1 MSSTGDKQTSP
12 SPALND
18 SGAVPRR
25 RFLIATGL
33 LFLVTLA
40 AYHNTFQHPFIFD
53 DIASI
58 QDNTSIRQW
67 GTALAPDMK
76 NGETASG
83 RPVLNLSF
91 ALNYKISGAGVWSYH
106 AGNLLIHWLAGLA
119 LLGIV
124 RRTLLLPGLR
134 ERFGDAAFMLGW
146 LAAAI
151 WLVHPLATES
161 VTYMVQRVESLMA
174 LFYLLTLY
182 GFIRAATNIN
192 FQKRLDFPNG
202 GTASVPSASPRDGR
216 HGGRPSKGQNT
227 KENWYKVWN
236 DARCESAS
244 IDSRPSQ
251 IVNYLWLGVSW
262 LSCLAGMATKEV
274 MVSAPVMIV
283 LYDAAF
289 IAGSIREALRRRW
302 RRHAAHALTWIPL
315 ALLVASAG
323 GRGGTV
329 GFSADSEITWWPYAL
344 TQCWAFVRYL
354 HLSFIPHP
362 LVFDYGL
369 FVYAR
374 ALEVWWQMLF
384 VLVFVAAC
392 FLLYWKRPRAGWLGL
407 FYLAALAP
415 TTTVI
420 PVVTQVVAEHRM
432 YLPLTA
438 VVASVVLAGYHFLS
452 RRVLWAGIPV
462 VALFAVMTFERN
474 KVYVDDDTLWTDVVR
489 KYPVSA
495 RANGNYGNMLVR
507 LGRAGEGLPYLEKAV
522 ALHPS
527 RGDHYNN
534 LGHAHAAIG
543 NYEKAIYY
551 YEQAGGRKVSR
562 EDIFYTNYCQAL
574 LKLRRFDEAMTVG
587 RRLLA
592 ADPGGTAALVIMGNV
607 HFAKNNLAGAEE
619 CFKKA
624 LEIDDKNPEA
634 WNNRGNIKALEGGKL
649 EEALEYYKKA
659 AALAPASA
667 DIQDNVA
674 RLLSQLGRWQ
684 EAIPYFEAELAAGPP
699 DDGPARLGHAD
710 ALYAAKRHA
719 EAAAQYKLCLEKDLG
734 QQRHVGGR
742 VAALMAQGDTE
753 AARLLAQAMVDA
765 VPGNPANRFLLA
777 NILVALGR
785 GGDGLPHYEEALRAD
800 PSRTSVRYNY
810 AVALTQCGRYA
821 EAIEHYEEALKS
833 DPGQALLRLGYS
845 IALEKLGR
853 IQDAVAQAREALR
866 LQPGL
871 QEARQHLERL
881 SRLEAR

>member
-1 MSSTGDKQTSP
+1 M
-12 SPALND
+12 
-18 SGAVPRR
+18 
-25 RFLIATGL
+25 
-33 LFLVTLA
+33 
-40 AYHNTFQHPFIFD
+40 
-53 DIASI
+53 SI

-91 ALNYKISGAGVWSYH
+91 AINYKISGTGVWSYH
-106 AGNLLIHWLAGLA
+106 TGNLLIHWLAGLA

-134 ERFGDAAFMLGW
+134 ERFGDSAFMLGW

-151 WLVHPLATES
+151 WLVHPLATEA
-161 VTYMVQRVESLMA
+161 VTYMVQRAESLMA

-182 GFIRAATNIN
+182 GFIRAAREKITNSE
-192 FQKRLDFPNG
+192 FRLTNEG
-202 GTASVPSASPRDGR
+202 GE
-216 HGGRPSKGQNT
+216 KGP
-227 KENWYKVWN
+227 
-236 DARCESAS
+236 DRARRESAS
-244 IDSRPSQ
+244 IDSRKPQ

-289 IAGSIREALRRRW
+289 VAGSIREALRRRW
-302 RRHAAHALTWIPL
+302 RWHAAYALTWIPL
-315 ALLVASAG
+315 ALLVAGAG

-354 HLSFIPHP
+354 YLSFIPHP

-369 FVYAR
+369 FVYTKAT
-374 ALEVWWQMLF
+374 EVWWQMLL

-407 FYLAALAP
+407 FYLAVLAP

-420 PVVTQVVAEHRM
+420 PVATQVVAEHRM
-432 YLPLTA
+432 YLSLTA
-438 VVASVVLAGYHFLS
+438 VVAAVVLAGYHFLS
-452 RRVLWAGIPV
+452 RRVLWVGIPI
-462 VALFAVMTFERN
+462 VALFAVMTFDRN
-474 KVYVDDDTLWTDVVR
+474 KVYVDDDTLWTDIVR

-507 LGRAGEGLPYLEKAV
+507 LGRASEGLPFLEKAV
-522 ALHPS
+522 TLHPS

-534 LGHAHAAIG
+534 LGHAYATIG
-543 NYEKAIYY
+543 NYEEAIYY
-551 YEQAGGRKVSR
+551 YEQANGRKVSR
-562 EDIFYTNYCQAL
+562 EDVFYTNYCQAL
-574 LKLRRFDEAMTVG
+574 LKLNRFDEAMTVCQ
-587 RRLLA
+587 RLLA
-592 ADPGGTAALVIMGNV
+592 ADPGSTAGLVIMGNV
-607 HFAKNNLAGAEE
+607 HFAKNNLAAAEE

-624 LEIDDKNPEA
+624 LAADDRNPEA
-634 WNNRGNIKALEGGKL
+634 WNNRGNIKAREGGQL
-649 EEALEYYKKA
+649 DVALEYYKKA
-659 AALAPASA
+659 AALAPASV

-699 DDGPARLGHAD
+699 DDVQARLGYAD
-710 ALYAAKRHA
+710 ALYGVKRYA
-719 EAAAQYKLCLEKDLG
+719 EAAAQYKLCLEKDPEK
-734 QQRHVGGR
+734 QRHVGGR
-742 VAALMAQGDTE
+742 AAALMAQGDTQ
-753 AARLLAQAMVDA
+753 AAHLLAQAMVDA

-777 NILVALGR
+777 NILVALERSGES
-785 GGDGLPHYEEALRAD
+785 LPHYEEALRAD
-800 PSRTSVRYNY
+800 PSRASVRYNY
-810 AVALTQCGRYA
+810 AVALTQCGRHT
-821 EAIEHYEEALKS
+821 EAIVQYEEALKRAP
-833 DPGQALLRLGYS
+833 DQAVIHLGYA

-853 IQDAVAQAREALR
+853 IQDALAQAREALR

-871 QEARQHLERL
+871 QEARQNLERL
-881 SRLEAR
+881 SRLEAK